1 MAYTISTLKDDV
13 IALMHNTSINK
24 IQNFNGVVNRAGKEL
39 MTDLDPME
47 TVRIAQ
53 IQNAIYDKVYD
64 YVLPTDVKGN
74 KIIDI
79 RPQVNRQTNDSFFQE
94 YSKEFDQYKSN
105 NKFEVR
111 YNSGVKTLRLSK
123 NVKPGI
129 MLNDCNGISTNGAWA
144 VGNDAENLSQDKL
157 YKISGS
163 ASLKFD
169 LDGSTT
175 DGYLENSTMDS
186 KDLSDYENIG
196 AIFMWVYIPD
206 TSIMT
211 SIDLRWGNDSSNY
224 WNSTETTGSNSDFE
238 TGWNLIRFDWN
249 GATET
254 GSPDSSAIDYL
265 RATINYDGT
274 TDTDLR
280 IDNIMSKLG
289 DIYELEYYSKYLFK
303 DSSGNWIES
312 ITDDS
317 DIVNLDVDSYNILT
331 YKCAEIS
338 ASQMQGE
345 SSSFDL
351 SVYSDKYS
359 SAVSKYKRTY
369 KSQVQKPIETYYSI

>member
-280 IDNIMSKLG
+280 IDNIMAKLG